1 MSLAYLFDVYKKCCY
16 CFEESPAVFE
26 QNLNKEF
33 SRLNYA
39 YRIVDHFIIEIT
51 SDEEIRAVEKAIDL
65 NSDNVRVHLTS
76 ALELMSWRPNGEYR
90 SSIKE
95 SISTVENWCRKCTGE
110 KTYGLHLISYRPKA

>member
-1 MSLAYLFDVYKKCCY
+1 MIEMSLAYLFDVYKKCYY

-26 QNLNKEF
+26 KNLNKEF

-76 ALELMSWRPNGEYR
+76 ALELMS
-90 SSIKE
+90 
-95 SISTVENWCRKCTGE
+95 
-110 KTYGLHLISYRPKA
+110 